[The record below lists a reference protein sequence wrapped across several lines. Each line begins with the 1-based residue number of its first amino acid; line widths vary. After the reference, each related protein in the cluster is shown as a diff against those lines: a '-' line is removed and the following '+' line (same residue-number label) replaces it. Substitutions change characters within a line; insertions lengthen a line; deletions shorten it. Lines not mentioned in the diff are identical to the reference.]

1 MKTKAVAYMING
13 DDIKN
18 KLSFLIIISVAG
30 VCIYVYRKWNYWY
43 LLTKLGNDNE
53 KEIYLCLFIINI

>member
-1 MKTKAVAYMING
+1 MTVMNTQDYLNDLMKTKAVAYMING

-30 VCIYVYRKWNYWY
+30 VCVYMCIGNEITDIY
-43 LLTKLGNDNE
+43 
-53 KEIYLCLFIINI
+53 